1 MGYDL
6 TEYAQTPLG
15 RLAFHQTG
23 SGEPLILHHGGE
35 SHKGQYDIFAP
46 HLADGI
52 RAISYDQRDIGDS
65 FKVTEPYELKA
76 FADDCVALMDALGF
90 EKAHIA
96 GISFGGVISLHMAVN
111 HPDRVQ
117 TLIVGAAPATMSASA
132 PFLQKLLASSPAERT
147 DLMVDAI
154 LSPKALTDREL
165 TATVREHLS
174 MTNSSPDSHRI
185 KSMRGHNLDEE
196 LRAIDI
202 PTLLI
207 YGSDDPIAV
216 PATGQFIADR
226 IPGAELVVLDGA
238 RHGLSFE
245 FREQTGRLM
254 SDFVLKHPVR
264 A

>member
-6 TEYAQTPLG
+6 TEYAETPLG

-52 RAISYDQRDIGDS
+52 RAISYDQRDIADS
-65 FKVTEPYELKA
+65 FQAAEPYELKA
-76 FADDCVALMDALGF
+76 LADDCAALMDALGL

-96 GISFGGVISLHMAVN
+96 GISFGGVIALHMAVN

-117 TLIVGAAPATMSASA
+117 TLIIGAAPAASRASA
-132 PFLQKLLASSPAERT
+132 PFLQDMLSKSPGERA
-147 DLMVDAI
+147 DLMVEAI
-154 LSPKALTDREL
+154 LSPKARMDHEL
-165 TATVREHLS
+165 TATVRGLLS
-174 MTNSSPDSHRI
+174 VTHSKPDSHR
-185 KSMRGHNLDEE
+185 MAALRNHDLDEE

-202 PTLLI
+202 PTLLL
-207 YGSDDPIAV
+207 YGSDDPIVTPEA
-216 PATGQFIADR
+216 GQFIADR

-245 FREQTGRLM
+245 FREHTARLM
-254 SDFVLKHPVR
+254 SDFVLKHPLP